1 MEIIAIDP
9 LGLGIP
15 IVGDRLYGQGQQPG
29 EMLLHAAYLAF
40 QHPVFGQ
47 SMTWESTLSF

>member
-15 IVGDRLYGQGQQPG
+15 IVGGLLYGQEQQPG
-29 EMLLHAAYLAF
+29 EMLLHATYLAF
-40 QHPVFGQ
+40 QHPVSGQ
-47 SMTWESTLSF
+47 RMT